1 MARDL
6 TKEKV
11 VNKAAEL
18 ANELG
23 DVHQL
28 TLKDLAAALNIKVPS
43 LYNHIN
49 GIDGLIY
56 ALRIYALTIW
66 YENLRDAMAGKTGS
80 EALWAATISYRSFAH
95 ANPGIY
101 QLILPAGETDP
112 EIDRIGWNTISLLL
126 LVLGSFGLDGDE
138 ALHVVRGFRSLA
150 HGFVSL
156 ELAGGFG
163 LDLDLDQSY
172 QRLFEAYLRG
182 LNIHSHFPRRDSP

>member
-11 VNKAAEL
+11 VYKATEL

-28 TLKDLAAALNIKVPS
+28 KLKDLAAALNIKVPS
-43 LYNHIN
+43 LYNHIE
-49 GIDGLIY
+49 GTDGLIY
-56 ALRIYALTIW
+56 ALRVHALILLD
-66 YENLRDAMAGKTGS
+66 EKLRDAVSGKIRGD
-80 EALWAATISYRSFAH
+80 ALWAAAQSYRSFAH

-101 QLILPAGETDP
+101 QLTIAAGEADT
-112 EIDRIGWNTISLLL
+112 EIERIGRYTISLGLL
-126 LVLGSFGLDGDE
+126 ILGSFGLEGDE
-138 ALHVVRGFRSLA
+138 ALHAMRGFRSMV

-163 LDLDLDQSY
+163 IDLNLDQSFD
-172 QRLFEAYLRG
+172 RLLKAYING
-182 LNIHSHFPRRDSP
+182 LNIN